1 MIRNYYTR
9 IFAFILSLI
18 YLQGCATPYI
28 INQARGI
35 KPISYGI
42 ESAWI
47 DSNNQEFVLCL
58 LDKTGLHKKNID
70 HFLIR
75 IPKDIINAGGSN
87 NIDYDR
93 RDVSKLTRET
103 NWWGLSSHADRE
115 DIRVYDLNITIKNSC
130 ESVPKN
136 FRKLD
141 VIEPSKKMDFK
152 EALSFTGS
160 LIDEKVKTDEPFA
173 VFVADPVYDVTFS
186 DSIYICEE
194 SLNQP
199 CLYLLNKSTNY
210 SEDKVGHSMKKSYS
224 ELLSVSRLV
233 WESDKQPLWY
243 IALPFSI
250 AIDAVIVMTI
260 ILVIGCAGGCGAG

>member
-1 MIRNYYTR
+1 MIRNSCTR
-9 IFAFILSLI
+9 IFTFILSLI
-18 YLQGCATPYI
+18 YLQGCATTYVI
-28 INQARGI
+28 DQARGI

-47 DSNNQEFVLCL
+47 DSKNQEFVLCL

-75 IPKDIINAGGSN
+75 IPKNIINTGGSD
-87 NIDYDR
+87 NIDYNR
-93 RDVSKLTRET
+93 RDVSKLTGET

-115 DIRVYDLNITIKNSC
+115 DILVYDLNITIINSC
-130 ESVPKN
+130 ESVPTN
-136 FRKLD
+136 FSKLD

-160 LIDEKVKTDEPFA
+160 LIDEKIKTHEPFA
-173 VFVADPVYDVTFS
+173 VFVADPVYDVNFS
-186 DSIYICEE
+186 DSIYICEK
-194 SLNQP
+194 SLKQP

-210 SEDKVGHSMKKSYS
+210 SVDEVGHSIKKSYS
-224 ELLSVSRLV
+224 ELLSVNRLV

-250 AIDAVIVMTI
+250 AIDAAIVMTI
-260 ILVIGCAGGCGAG
+260 ILVIVSAGGCPGC